1 MHLRDLCGSRV
12 SDLIGAPSTPC
23 YDFRVVPIAA
33 PPTLDVSLYP
43 ATYRVSTGY
52 AGFFYFLGGIAIA
65 AGSLGSWYFATGH
78 EMTSARQAAIMAAL
92 CFLFVLLG
100 IFLIASIFRSTVT
113 LRADAIVVQGM
124 FSSRTLLRSEIAG
137 RRILPTQYVKTL
149 VLIPH
154 SAHQKKLKLALA
166 LRTDPAFDA
175 WFADIPDFDAK
186 EVAESQ
192 ADLNA
197 DPDLGFHSEDRKQRV
212 AQAKQTAKVLN
223 VIAWIALLWGF
234 IAPRPYLLVISVL
247 AALPIVS
254 VVLLVRSRGIYQ
266 IEGRRNDARPSLAVP
281 FIFPGMVL
289 VARTVQDIH
298 LLEWTSILVAAIV
311 CALLLLL
318 VVSACDR
325 ALRKRPWTAVIIF
338 IFGAFYGWGLM
349 AQANALLD
357 TSPAHVFQVAVT
369 GKHISSGKTTTYYL
383 RLEPWGPETTSQ
395 DVSVPS
401 SLYHY
406 ADVGV
411 TVCVDLYPGAFRIP
425 WYEIDRCR

>member
-1 MHLRDLCGSRV
+1 M
-12 SDLIGAPSTPC
+12 
-23 YDFRVVPIAA
+23 PIAA
-33 PPTLDVSLYP
+33 PPTLNVSLYP

-65 AGSLGSWYFATGH
+65 AGSLGTWYFATGH
-78 EMTSARQAAIMAAL
+78 EMTSARQAVIMAGL

-137 RRILPTQYVKTL
+137 RRILPTQYVRTL
-149 VLIPH
+149 VLIPRSSH
-154 SAHQKKLKLALA
+154 HKNLKLALA
-166 LRTDPAFDA
+166 LRTDAAFDA

-212 AQAKQTAKVLN
+212 AHAKQTAKVLN

-234 IAPRPYLLVISVL
+234 VAPRPYHLVISVL

-254 VVLLVRSRGIYQ
+254 LVLLVRSRGIYQ

-325 ALRKRPWTAVIIF
+325 AIRKRPWTAVVILV
-338 IFGAFYGWGLM
+338 FGAFYGWGLI

-357 TSPAHVFQVAVT
+357 TSPARVFQVAVT
-369 GKHISSGKTTTYYL
+369 GKHMSSGKTTTYYL
-383 RLEPWGPETTSQ
+383 RLEPWGPKTASE
-395 DVSVPS
+395 DVTVPS
-401 SLYHY
+401 PLYHY

-411 TVCVDLYPGAFRIP
+411 TVCVDLYPGALRIP
-425 WYEIDRCR
+425 WYEVDRCR

>member
-1 MHLRDLCGSRV
+1 M
-12 SDLIGAPSTPC
+12 
-23 YDFRVVPIAA
+23 PIAA
-33 PPTLDVSLYP
+33 QPTLDVSLYP
-43 ATYRVSTGY
+43 ATYRVSAGY

-65 AGSLGSWYFATGH
+65 AGSLGTWYFATGH

-100 IFLIASIFRSTVT
+100 LFLIASIFRSTVT

-149 VLIPH
+149 VLIPN
-154 SAHQKKLKLALA
+154 SSREKKLKLALT

-175 WFADIPDFDAK
+175 WFASIPDIDAK
-186 EVAESQ
+186 EIAESQ
-192 ADLNA
+192 ADLEA
-197 DPDLGFHSEDRKQRV
+197 DPDLGFHSDDRKQRI
-212 AQAKQTAKVLN
+212 AQAKRTAKYLN
-223 VIAWIALLWGF
+223 VISWITLVWGF
-234 IAPRPYLLVISVL
+234 FFPRPYTLVVVTL
-247 AALPIVS
+247 TVLPIIA
-254 VVLLVRSRGIYQ
+254 VVLLIRSSGIYQ

-318 VVSACDR
+318 VVSACDH
-325 ALRKRPWTAVIIF
+325 ALRKRPWTAVVILV
-338 IFGAFYGWGLM
+338 FGAFYVWGLI

-357 TSPAHVFQVAVT
+357 TSPARVFQVAVT
-369 GKHISSGKTTTYYL
+369 GKHMSSGKSTTYYL

-401 SLYHY
+401 SLYDY

-411 TVCVDLYPGAFRIP
+411 TVCVDLYPGSLRIP
-425 WYEIDRCR
+425 WYEVDRCR

>member
-1 MHLRDLCGSRV
+1 M
-12 SDLIGAPSTPC
+12 
-23 YDFRVVPIAA
+23 PIAA
-33 PPTLDVSLYP
+33 PPTLNVSLYP

-65 AGSLGSWYFATGH
+65 AGSLGTWYFATGH
-78 EMTSARQAAIMAAL
+78 EMTSARQAVIMAGL

-137 RRILPTQYVKTL
+137 RRILPTQYVRTL
-149 VLIPH
+149 VLIPRSSH
-154 SAHQKKLKLALA
+154 HKNLKLALA
-166 LRTDPAFDA
+166 LRTDAAFDA

-212 AQAKQTAKVLN
+212 AHAKQTAKVLN

-234 IAPRPYLLVISVL
+234 VAPRPYLLVISVL

-289 VARTVQDIH
+289 VARTLQDIH

-325 ALRKRPWTAVIIF
+325 AIRKRPWTAVVILV
-338 IFGAFYGWGLM
+338 FGAFYGWGLI

-357 TSPAHVFQVAVT
+357 TSPARVFQVAVT
-369 GKHISSGKTTTYYL
+369 GKHMSSGKTTTYYL
-383 RLEPWGPETTSQ
+383 RLEPWGPKTTSE
-395 DVSVPS
+395 DVTVPS
-401 SLYHY
+401 PLYHY

-411 TVCVDLYPGAFRIP
+411 TVCVDLYPGALRIP
-425 WYEIDRCR
+425 WYEVDRCR